1 MGADGDLTHHHQPSH
16 SQPSLLVL
24 ALAGLLFIVCTRP
37 GFHWGV
43 TQFPQ
48 SYSNPGTPLG
58 GEIGIEYERL
68 NGTHY
73 VGFLYCYHEMA
84 HQLERGLTNKPITV
98 KWLGESTSL
107 PDKKIGAMF
116 PAVNEP
122 EGSHSTFP
130 SFSFNSSNVEGPT
143 KMPME
148 NRDFENLVLDR
159 MRQAEERRKLAQQIK
174 NEEG

>member
-1 MGADGDLTHHHQPSH
+1 
-16 SQPSLLVL
+16 
-24 ALAGLLFIVCTRP
+24 
-37 GFHWGV
+37 
-43 TQFPQ
+43 
-48 SYSNPGTPLG
+48 
-58 GEIGIEYERL
+58 
-68 NGTHY
+68 
-73 VGFLYCYHEMA
+73 MA

-116 PAVNEP
+116 PAGNEP